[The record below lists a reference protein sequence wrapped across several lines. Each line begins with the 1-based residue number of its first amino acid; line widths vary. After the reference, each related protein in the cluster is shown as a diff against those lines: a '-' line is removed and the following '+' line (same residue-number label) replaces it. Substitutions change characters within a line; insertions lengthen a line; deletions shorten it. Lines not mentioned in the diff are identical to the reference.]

1 MTTKTD
7 EGVCQT
13 CADVCHKGHHLR
25 KVASSRFCCDC
36 QVQPRPLVPGGSCL
50 ACRPIETRAAFV
62 QQYERDHP
70 VEPDNSKDSGK
81 PKLALKPSAVA
92 AAASTS
98 KAASTPAPAAAAKVN
113 VPVSATPVAAAI
125 GSGVSSRS
133 ASAAQV
139 VDDPTLAIIADCK
152 RRGVQKWTDPEFQG
166 AQALFKDPSKPK
178 RVKWKSLQWKRPEEF
193 VVGGKKPELYVS
205 SVDPDDIKQGQV
217 GDCWFLS
224 AVSVLCKK
232 PEVAQRIFINKTTNS
247 FGVYCV
253 QFYKNGKRVQ
263 VLVDDSFPVLANGK
277 PAFAKSSQPNELWVS
292 LIEKAFAKLHH
303 DYESIE
309 SGFTDQA
316 LADLTGGIAMRI
328 DVKSA
333 NADIRSGVLWKKMLD
348 YRQNG
353 FLMGAGTPAGSDSVE
368 NASPLGIVQGHAYS
382 LLDVQEVCAYFIHT
396 HVSH

>member
-1 MTTKTD
+1 V
-7 EGVCQT
+7 E
-13 CADVCHKGHHLR
+13 
-25 KVASSRFCCDC
+25 
-36 QVQPRPLVPGGSCL
+36 
-50 ACRPIETRAAFV
+50 
-62 QQYERDHP
+62 QYGRDHP
-70 VEPDNSKDSGK
+70 TVQAGNTDPGK
-81 PKLALKPSAVA
+81 PKFILRPTAVA
-92 AAASTS
+92 AAASAY
-98 KAASTPAPAAAAKVN
+98 KPASTPAQVVAAKGSVSVPASAAASAGSAAPAAAGASQ
-113 VPVSATPVAAAI
+113 PQPAT
-125 GSGVSSRS
+125 
-133 ASAAQV
+133 QV
-139 VDDPTLAIIADCK
+139 EDPTLAIIADCK
-152 RRGVQKWTDPEFQG
+152 RRGVQKWTDPEFHG

-178 RVKWKSLQWKRPEEF
+178 RVKWKTLQWKRPEEF
-193 VVGGKKPELYVS
+193 LGGGKKPELYANN

-232 PEVAQRIFINKTTNS
+232 PEVAQRIFINKTVNS

-277 PAFAKSSQPNELWVS
+277 PAFAKSSQSNELWVS

-333 NADIRSGVLWKKMLD
+333 NADIRSGVLWKKMLE

-382 LLDVQEVCAYFIHT
+382 LLDVQEV
-396 HVSH
+396 